1 MASSYVNDLRLNE
14 MATGD
19 ASGTWG
25 TVTNTNLELIGEA
38 LGFGTEAI
46 TTNADT
52 HTSTVADGATDPVR
66 AMFVKYTGTLDSS
79 CTITIAP
86 NTLNRMHFIEN
97 GTSGGQNIIIS
108 QGSGA
113 NVTIPPSDTKAVYL
127 NGAGSGAAVVDAFAS
142 LNVVDLKV
150 QDDLF
155 LTSDSAVLNIGEGN
169 DLKIT
174 HDGTNGDFESA
185 GNLTFDVAGDII
197 LDADGKD
204 YLFKDAGTL
213 IATMS
218 SDNTD
223 FTIRSEVSNR
233 DLKFEG
239 NDNGANVTALILDM
253 SDAGSATFSHNVK
266 LPDNGVVALGAGSDL
281 SLSSNGTH
289 GTIAAPN
296 GDLTIDVANDLIIDV
311 DNGRVFLKDGG
322 TTFGR
327 LANASTDFEIVS
339 VVQDKDILFKGNDG
353 GSEITALTLDMSN
366 QGNAIF
372 KNDIDQPNVN
382 SFIKGAGHNI
392 IQTDANTTYF
402 YGGVNGVQFRTADN
416 AAENITFSNAGAAVF
431 NEQGNDADFRVES
444 DADANC
450 LFIDGGNNVVG
461 INNNV
466 MSSMSTDSN
475 NLVVGSGS
483 GNEGMTIYSA
493 TNGTGNI
500 YFADGSSG
508 GDRYRGILEYTH
520 SNDSLGTY
528 TGGVERMRM
537 GNDGAT
543 KITSLAGSNYVLRLH
558 NDRNNND
565 GYGLHLQV
573 GADDPSGTHYQIDFA
588 DGDGTLQG
596 SISSNSGTVTY
607 GAFTAFHPCI
617 IPNADN
623 DPDSVANAYPYGT
636 LLEITSLSYTQKNGA
651 DTERGIL
658 YNVQKSSSAKSK
670 AVLGAYGSSM
680 NSEARGDTNLH
691 QALILGD
698 GHILCNNENG
708 NIAVGDYICTSS
720 VSGEGMKATN
730 ICATIGVAREAIS
743 FANSTA
749 VLVVVEYGYRQF
761 VPEDLEARIVTLEN
775 A

>member
-1 MASSYVNDLRLNE
+1 MASSYGNDLRLNE

-86 NTLNRMHFIEN
+86 NDMKRMQFIEN

-113 NVTIPPSDTKAVYL
+113 NVTIPPGDTKAVYL
-127 NGAGSGAAVVDAFAS
+127 NGAGSGAAVIDAFAS
-142 LNVVDLKV
+142 LSVVDLKV
-150 QDDLF
+150 QDDLTF
-155 LTSDSAVLNIGEGN
+155 TSDSAVITFGSDNDTTLTHTDGSGLTLNGTNKLMFN
-169 DLKIT
+169 DASQFIQGASATVLDIAATDTIELTATNIAVVGTMGATGKIT
-174 HDGTNGDFESA
+174 ADAGIDIDNINIDGTTIALSSGD
-185 GNLTFDVAGDII
+185 LTLDVAGDII

-266 LPDNGVVALGAGSDL
+266 LPDNGVLALGAGSDL
-281 SLSSNGTH
+281 SLSSNGTN

-296 GDLTIDVANDLIIDV
+296 GILTIDCADDIKLDAAGGDIKFLSAGTEFGEFRNISNDLVLI
-311 DNGRVFLKDGG
+311 
-322 TTFGR
+322 
-327 LANASTDFEIVS
+327 SS
-339 VVQDKDILFKGNDG
+339 VNDKDIVFKGQDN

-366 QGNAIF
+366 SGNAIF
-372 KNDIDQPNVN
+372 NNDIDQPNTN

-431 NEQGNDADFRVES
+431 NEQGNDADFRVET
-444 DADANC
+444 DGNANT
-450 LFIDGGNNVVG
+450 LFIEG
-461 INNNV
+461 
-466 MSSMSTDSN
+466 SSN
-475 NLVVGSGS
+475 NMSIGHSPPTFAS
-483 GNEGMTIYSA
+483 GNGVHLADFYFIGFGNG
-493 TNGTGNI
+493 NGTRPD
-500 YFADGSSG
+500 FQ
-508 GDRYRGILEYTH
+508 
-520 SNDSLGTY
+520 LGQ
-528 TGGVERMRM
+528 
-537 GNDGAT
+537 D
-543 KITSLAGSNYVLRLH
+543 TSTNTLAFRC
-558 NDRNNND
+558 
-565 GYGLHLQV
+565 
-573 GADDPSGTHYQIDFA
+573 GT
-588 DGDGTLQG
+588 
-596 SISSNSGTVTY
+596 
-607 GAFTAFHPCI
+607 
-617 IPNADN
+617 
-623 DPDSVANAYPYGT
+623 
-636 LLEITSLSYTQKNGA
+636 GA
-651 DTERGIL
+651 DTIDLSINTSGVFSGDFNDTSDERLKENIQDIADNQINIVKQLRPVTFDWKEDGKGADTGFIAQEVVKLLPNDVHTSTGLDDDSQLGINSL
-658 YNVQKSSSAKSK
+658 GLIATLTK
-670 AVLGAYGSSM
+670 AL
-680 NSEARGDTNLH
+680 
-691 QALILGD
+691 Q
-698 GHILCNNENG
+698 
-708 NIAVGDYICTSS
+708 
-720 VSGEGMKATN
+720 
-730 ICATIGVAREAIS
+730 EAI
-743 FANSTA
+743 TKI
-749 VLVVVEYGYRQF
+749 ET
-761 VPEDLEARIVTLEN
+761 LEAKVTTMEN